1 LKTQQAAMDSATNV
15 ALRDVGGQLS
25 IGFGRQ
31 PDIKN
36 WLETR
41 GGES

>member
-1 LKTQQAAMDSATNV
+1 MKSRQQSIDLATTI

-31 PDIKN
+31 PDIRA
-36 WLETR
+36 WLDDRE
-41 GGES
+41 